1 LITHVYSPLFVYL
14 NFGAIVTAESQNAA
28 NHVLNVYAMFR
39 LKIVLRL
46 QIETSGAKIASPT
59 NNKNPRTI
67 IVFLD
72 VFPIFLLIDLKA
84 LGDVLGAT
92 SYLCIT

>member
-1 LITHVYSPLFVYL
+1 LFVYL
-14 NFGAIVTAESQNAA
+14 NFGASVTADNQKLA

-46 QIETSGAKIASPT
+46 QIETSGAKIASAT
-59 NNKNPRTI
+59 NSKNPRTI
-67 IVFLD
+67 IAFLD
-72 VFPIFLLIDLKA
+72 VFPILLLIDLKA
-84 LGDVLGAT
+84 LGDDLAVI